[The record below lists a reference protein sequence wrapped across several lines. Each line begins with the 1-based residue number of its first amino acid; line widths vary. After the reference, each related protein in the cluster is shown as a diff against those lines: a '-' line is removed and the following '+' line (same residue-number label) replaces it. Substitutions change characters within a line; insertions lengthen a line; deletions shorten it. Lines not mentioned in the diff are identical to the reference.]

1 VTVRSNV
8 FRAAGSL
15 LLAVVATLGL
25 ARAASPAPIRSVAMV
40 STLSGTGEVG
50 FADGKSGSFVMP
62 TGVAYD
68 AAGNVYVADGGAQ
81 RIRRVDADGTVRT
94 IAGGGAIDASGF
106 WVTGGYADGR
116 AGAARFNRPAGI
128 AIRSDGTIYVA
139 DTLNHCIRRIDAQG
153 TVTTYA
159 GSPATPGHLDGPRA
173 TARFGLPTGLAV
185 DRHDVLYVADYTGI
199 RTIDADGNVATIRS
213 LGIEP
218 YAVAVFD
225 GPVGVTVFAGDQE
238 GIVARRPGRAPSEDR
253 GYAWDGVGNAR
264 RTFTTSAQQPL
275 GVPAFLAAL
284 DDTKVAFTELRSNT
298 VRTLETISGQS
309 EIVAGHPNFDG
320 SGDSG
325 GYADG
330 PGTAAAFFTPLG
342 IARAPDGGLLV
353 ADGGNRRLRKLSPTD
368 RADPWAQ
375 LDLAFPGVEENPD
388 PAEYRIAYVGN
399 SYIYDVTD
407 WPTSIEGM
415 LADHLSSA
423 PSLVAIGKHPK
434 VVPVIKLA
442 NAEIESFADL
452 CVQTGFYDLVVLN
465 WNLGDVFATYENE
478 QRKPDL
484 AAPDWPGALTHMLV
498 DVNRKLSAKH
508 IGFVVVIHPVPDG
521 FAPSEGT
528 WYPIAKQF
536 APPYVMAPD
545 ATAERELVTAVGR
558 SGVAVVDVHAAFA
571 GEERAADHVPLFG
584 TSDFHFTVRARR
596 IIAEALAARL
606 RELAPWQSG
615 AAAPGR
621 SK

>member
-1 VTVRSNV
+1 M
-8 FRAAGSL
+8 AGSL
-15 LLAVVATLGL
+15 LLAAVTMAGL
-25 ARAASPAPIRSVAMV
+25 ARAASPAPLRSVAIV
-40 STLSGTGEVG
+40 STVSGTGEVG
-50 FADGKSGSFVMP
+50 FADGRSGTFVMP

-68 AAGNVYVADGGAQ
+68 AVGNVYVADGGAQ

-94 IAGGGAIDASGF
+94 IAGGGPLDASGF

-116 AGAARFNRPAGI
+116 GSTARFDRPAGI
-128 AIRSDGTIYVA
+128 ALRSDGTLYVA

-159 GSPATPGHLDGPRA
+159 GSPGTPGHLDGPRA

-199 RTIDADGNVATIRS
+199 RTIDADGNVATIPS

-218 YAVAVFD
+218 YAVAVYD

-238 GIVARRPGRAPSEDR
+238 GIVARRPGRNPSEDR
-253 GYAWDGVGNAR
+253 GFAWDGVGNAR
-264 RTFTTSAQQPL
+264 RAFSTSAQQPL

-309 EIVAGHPNFDG
+309 DIVAGHANYDG
-320 SGDSG
+320 SGDTG

-330 PGTAAAFFTPLG
+330 PGPSAAFFTPLG

-368 RADPWAQ
+368 RADPWGQ
-375 LDLAFPGVEENPD
+375 LDVAFPGVEENPD
-388 PAEYRIAYVGN
+388 PTEYRIAYVGN

-407 WPTSIEGM
+407 WPSSIEGI
-415 LADHLSSA
+415 LADRLSSV
-423 PSLVAIGKHPK
+423 PSLIATGKHPK

-465 WNLGDVFATYENE
+465 WNLGDVYATYENE
-478 QRKPDL
+478 HRKPDL
-484 AAPDWPGALTHMLV
+484 AAPDWPDALTHMLV

-508 IGFVVVIHPVPDG
+508 IAFVVVIHPVPDG

-545 ATAERELVTAVGR
+545 ATATRELVTAVAR
-558 SGVAVVDVHAAFA
+558 SGVPAIDVHRAFA

-584 TSDFHFTVRARR
+584 TADFHFTVRARR
-596 IIAEALAARL
+596 IIADALAARL
-606 RELAPWQSG
+606 LEMAPWQRATPPP
-615 AAAPGR
+615 AAYR
-621 SK
+621 